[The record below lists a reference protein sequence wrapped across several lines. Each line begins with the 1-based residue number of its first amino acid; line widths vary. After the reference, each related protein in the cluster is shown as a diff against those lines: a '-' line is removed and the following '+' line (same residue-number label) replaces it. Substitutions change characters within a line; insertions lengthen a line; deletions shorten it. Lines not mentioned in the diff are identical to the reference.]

1 MSSEKFIKNKIVLI
15 TLVSACMI
23 VIISL
28 GIRQTFGLFYFDFS
42 ADLGITLSQ
51 FGFSLGL
58 QMFLW
63 GAFAPWFGFI
73 TDKYGGHIAV
83 FIGFGPLMV
92 YGAALMQN
100 LAVAPAQSIDPIV
113 TLFYSVPVGIFI
125 ALVLFINCFQD
136 YNADK
141 AANKNSW
148 VVKLA
153 GPGEKA
159 DYRKPFSVWK
169 GLMIASFLL
178 IVGASIYAQNYF
190 TLIALIPLLIFN
202 FASKKGSEW
211 LIQWEK
217 DDANLQQL
225 PYELLIVNV
234 STIGIHF
241 LTGVLLTIGVLLGVW
256 I

>member
-1 MSSEKFIKNKIVLI
+1 
-15 TLVSACMI
+15 
-23 VIISL
+23 
-28 GIRQTFGLFYFDFS
+28 
-42 ADLGITLSQ
+42 
-51 FGFSLGL
+51 
-58 QMFLW
+58 
-63 GAFAPWFGFI
+63 
-73 TDKYGGHIAV
+73 
-83 FIGFGPLMV
+83 
-92 YGAALMQN
+92 
-100 LAVAPAQSIDPIV
+100 
-113 TLFYSVPVGIFI
+113 
-125 ALVLFINCFQD
+125 
-136 YNADK
+136 
-141 AANKNSW
+141 
-148 VVKLA
+148 
-153 GPGEKA
+153 
-159 DYRKPFSVWK
+159 
-169 GLMIASFLL
+169 MIASFLL

>member
-1 MSSEKFIKNKIVLI
+1 MY
-15 TLVSACMI
+15 
-23 VIISL
+23 L
-28 GIRQTFGLFYFDFS
+28 GYLGVFLGVMYTGFFKLAYNGLG
-42 ADLGITLSQ
+42 DL
-51 FGFSLGL
+51 
-58 QMFLW
+58 
-63 GAFAPWFGFI
+63 
-73 TDKYGGHIAV
+73 AV

-100 LAVAPAQSIDPIV
+100 LAVAPTQLIDPIV

-159 DYRKPFSVWK
+159 NYRRPFSVWK
-169 GLMIASFLL
+169 SLMVISFLL
-178 IVGASIYAQNYF
+178 IVAASVYAQNYF
-190 TLIALIPLLIFN
+190 TLIALIPFLIFN
-202 FASKKGSEW
+202 FASKKGSDW
-211 LIQWEK
+211 LVEWEK
-217 DDANLQQL
+217 EDANLQQL

-241 LTGVLLTIGVLLGVW
+241 LTGVLLTIGVLLSVW